1 MELHIV
7 KPGETVFSIAELY
20 GVTESSII
28 YNNELPEDQP
38 LVVGQ
43 VLVILFPEL
52 IHTVRPGDSL
62 DSIASLYGVTLN
74 TLFRNN
80 IRLMGKSEIYPGE
93 TIVISYRG
101 EKSYEMDVN
110 AYAYPFI
117 NESLLSQ
124 TLPYLTYLTP
134 FTYGFTEQ
142 GNLVDLNDALL
153 INAANEYGTAPL
165 MHLSTLTEN
174 GNFSNELAS
183 VILNDISLQNILI
196 NNVLTT
202 MVNRGYRGLDIDFE
216 FIFPEEA
223 PLYAAFVGNATRRL
237 NAEGFEV
244 IVALAPKTS
253 ASQRGLLYEGHDY
266 KALGNAANAVLLMTY
281 EWGYTYGPP
290 LAVAPFPNVRRV
302 LEYALTEIP
311 ANKIFLGVPNYGY
324 DWTLPYVQGTS
335 RAPSI
340 SSQEAIAIAA
350 RYGAE
355 IFFDDYSQTPFFN
368 YTDSQ
373 GRAHEVWFEDARS
386 IKEKLALIPEYSLR
400 GAGYWNAMRPFP
412 QNWLVLNSLYNIKR
426 FGL

>member
-1 MELHIV
+1 MELHVV

-20 GVTESSII
+20 GVTEASIV
-28 YNNELPEDQP
+28 YNNELPANQP
-38 LVVGQ
+38 LAVGQ
-43 VLVILFPEL
+43 VLVILFPTQ
-52 IHTVRPGDSL
+52 IHTVRPGDTL
-62 DSIASLYGVTLN
+62 ESIAELYGVTIN

-80 IRLMGKSEIYPGE
+80 IRLRGEDRVFPGE
-93 TIVISYRG
+93 TIVISYRDEKIG
-101 EKSYEMDVN
+101 EMEVN

-117 NESLLSQ
+117 NDSLLRQ

-134 FTYGFTEQ
+134 FTYGFTET
-142 GNLVDLNDALL
+142 GSLVPLNDDRLISTAL
-153 INAANEYGTAPL
+153 EYSTAPL

-183 VILNDISLQNILI
+183 VVLNDIALQNVLI
-196 NNVLTT
+196 NNILTT
-202 MVNRGYRGLDIDFE
+202 MNQKGYRGLDIDFE

-237 NAEGFEV
+237 NAEGYEV

-253 ASQRGLLYEGHDY
+253 ATQRGLLYEGHDY
-266 KALGNAANAVLLMTY
+266 KALGDAANAVLLMTY

-290 LAVAPFPNVRRV
+290 LAVAPLPNVRAV

-324 DWTLPYVQGTS
+324 DWTLPYIQGTS

-340 SSQEAIAIAA
+340 SSQEAIALAS

-355 IFFDDYSQTPFFN
+355 IFFDEYSRTPFFN
-368 YTDSQ
+368 YIDDN

-426 FGL
+426 FG